1 MFKLGELG
9 EERKTLDLLETQ
21 KVRQTDFT
29 VQAKNDFEEFCFV
42 LKKTMQ
48 DEELMNKFGEES
60 KSIIVDLERQA
71 TKYLED
77 NPEASTH
84 DYEVKL

>member
-1 MFKLGELG
+1 
-9 EERKTLDLLETQ
+9 
-21 KVRQTDFT
+21 
-29 VQAKNDFEEFCFV
+29 
-42 LKKTMQ
+42 MQ